1 MENGTVDVDL
11 VTSTFWRQM
20 NQRYDRVVYEKIE
33 LERRVEELQC
43 ENGSLRRRVAELESE
58 CHR

>member
-1 MENGTVDVDL
+1 MENGTVSSEL
-11 VTSTFWRQM
+11 ELATGLLWRQV
-20 NQRYDRVVYEKIE
+20 NQRFDRLLYEKIE

-58 CHR
+58 